1 MKLKPLLAITVIA
14 LVVLTG
20 AGYFSARYVAGGE
33 DDSPRERC
41 LIGPTPIPASEQSPV
56 TAKDIQ
62 QGTDGKYFVPD
73 RGDCCDFHEV
83 VKLTLEGRE
92 WVLLGNPNCEVY
104 WRYDPKTGEVVAS
117 PIMTPDKFPTPTPPA
132 YEGPTP
138 TAVPP
143 GHFSTKPTPAMRPD
157 PKDASLSADGKY
169 SIPDEGDGCAWQE
182 TGRESIDG
190 QLWVVLESPQCRG
203 QFSFAP
209 ATGDATLDLHPRFG
223 LGADGKYFK
232 IDFGDGCDYREVS
245 RFVEDGRQWVRLQS
259 ATCGGEFLFAPLS
272 FEVRT
277 VAASPTPRPA
287 VSGVPRTALPSGSE
301 VKLGPDR
308 KYYVPDRGDGC
319 PWAERDRITSNGTQL
334 VVLRTQCEGK
344 PTLIYYPE
352 TGATSPVMP

>member
-1 MKLKPLLAITVIA
+1 MKPKPLLAIIVIS
-14 LVVLTG
+14 LMVLTG
-20 AGYFSARYVAGGE
+20 AGYYGARYVAGGE

-190 QLWVVLESPQCRG
+190 QLWVILESPQCRG

-209 ATGDATLDLHPRFG
+209 ATGDARLDLQPTQPT
-223 LGADGKYFK
+223 
-232 IDFGDGCDYREVS
+232 S
-245 RFVEDGRQWVRLQS
+245 T
-259 ATCGGEFLFAPLS
+259 ATP
-272 FEVRT
+272 
-277 VAASPTPRPA
+277 PTPPA
-287 VSGVPRTALPSGSE
+287 LYLENPQPSDF
-301 VKLGPDR
+301 KTDPDG

-319 PWAERDRITSNGTQL
+319 AWTEEAR
-334 VVLRTQCEGK
+334 RTQADG
-344 PTLIYYPE
+344 TLKIVLATQCAGNFRLWYFPE
-352 TGATSPVMP
+352 TGKITLVVS